1 MSSTLDLAPREH
13 SARGTGSNAETW
25 MPPAADSSA
34 AGQALARASQPD
46 YFDWLSHV
54 QAASGCTRPIRLSG
68 TLDTY
73 SPAGNL
79 LDSRHTDQLPDAAIY
94 KACGTRLAS
103 VCPSCARTYQRDA
116 YQILRSFLIGGKGIP
131 ASVAKHPAVFPT
143 FTAPSFGT
151 VHTRNVKRH
160 TCTNRKRCDCR
171 PEPCHA
177 RRDTPGPCEHD
188 QPVVCWARHAAD
200 DPALGQPFC
209 LDCYDHDHH
218 VVWNLFSTELWHRT
232 KQAADRYLAQLCKA
246 RGLPPVPKVS
256 QSGKVRM
263 VPPAQLTHGKAAEMQ
278 RRAVV
283 HFHALVRLDGVHPD
297 DPDAVLVPPAGVDV
311 DDIIAAFQHA
321 VRSISFTTPA
331 HPDRPQGWEIRW
343 GDPDKG
349 FDIQPLTL
357 AGDGSITDDM
367 LGEQVASQK
376 AGYLAKYTTKSTEA
390 TGFSSSRIT
399 DESAGQH
406 DPDGDHIDRLVAACW
421 RLGRPTRPT
430 PITGYLLGIVV
441 KQVTD
446 KATPLSDVLGLLG
459 ALAATYVRRRLIDR
473 PRRAPEPG
481 ERRPFD
487 TAWTCPDCGTHTRYR
502 TCPVCVAERQASLDT
517 KPANTSTTTNPYARL
532 RRWAHRFGFAGHF
545 LTKTRRRVVR
555 FATLR
560 DTRINYRRTE
570 DRAEVDPGTI
580 RAVDHHGEQ
589 TTLIVGTLSFAGVGW
604 HNNGDALLANTAAA
618 MARARHETGRD
629 ELAHEA
635 GSVVAPILQAA
646 A

>member
-1 MSSTLDLAPREH
+1 MSVSTLDLASREH
-13 SARGTGSNAETW
+13 PARDAGSNAETAQL
-25 MPPAADSSA
+25 PIAPGHLV
-34 AGQALARASQPD
+34 AGQALARASRGN

-68 TLDTY
+68 TLDSIEAAT
-73 SPAGNL
+73 GRL

-116 YQILRSFLIGGKGIP
+116 FQILRSFLVGGKGIP
-131 ASVAKHPAVFPT
+131 ATVAKHPAVFPT

-151 VHTRNVKRH
+151 VHTRVVRKH
-160 TCTNRKRCDCR
+160 TCTNRKRCTCQA
-171 PEPCHA
+171 EPCHA
-177 RRDTPGPCEHD
+177 RRDTPAPCEHG
-188 QPVVCWARHAAD
+188 QPVVCWRRHTAD
-200 DPALGQPFC
+200 DPTLGQPLC
-209 LDCYDHDHH
+209 LDCYDYDHH

-232 KQAADRYLAQLCKA
+232 KQAADRYLAHLCKA
-246 RGLPPVPKVS
+246 RGLPPVAKTTP
-256 QSGKVRM
+256 SGKVRM

-297 DPDAVLVPPAGVDV
+297 DPDAVLIPPPGVDV
-311 DDIIAAFQHA
+311 DDIIAAFHNA
-321 VRSISFTTPA
+321 VGTISFTTPA
-331 HPDRPQGWEIRW
+331 HPDRSQGWEIRW

-349 FDIQPLTL
+349 FDIQALAL

-367 LGEQVASQK
+367 VSEQVASQK

-390 TGFSSSRIT
+390 TGFSSTRIT
-399 DESAGQH
+399 DDTIGQY
-406 DPDGDHIDRLVAACW
+406 DPDGDHIARLVAACW
-421 RLGRPTRPT
+421 RIGRPISDLSARTRPPGGRT
-430 PITGYLLGIVV
+430 RPATGG
-441 KQVTD
+441 
-446 KATPLSDVLGLLG
+446 PFG
-459 ALAATYVRRRLIDR
+459 
-473 PRRAPEPG
+473 EPW
-481 ERRPFD
+481 D
-487 TAWTCPDCGTHTRYR
+487 CPDCGTHTRYR
-502 TCPVCVAERQASLDT
+502 ACPVCVAERQANLDT
-517 KPANTSTTTNPYARL
+517 KLTTSGMATNPYARL

-560 DTRINYRRTE
+560 DTRIVYRRTE
-570 DRAEVDPGTI
+570 DQAATDPGTV
-580 RAVDHHGEQ
+580 RSVDHLDE

-618 MARARHETGRD
+618 MARARNEAGRE

-635 GSVVAPILQAA
+635 GSTVLVTLQAA
-646 A
+646 